1 MIKIDVLED
10 YKERLNQINSLKLDL
25 DKINEEKEYEKNIK
39 ALKDILKGK
48 EASLL
53 KNLEKEMIRRG
64 KEENFEEAIELRKKA
79 EKIKRVFEN
88 AFSVLF
94 NNPGGIINF
103 GVTAFTHASTP
114 AKIFG
119 VAVAVFLALVIRR
132 ITQGLLRLILVR
144 ENYFGKI
151 EK

>member
-1 MIKIDVLED
+1 ME
-10 YKERLNQINSLKLDL
+10 
-25 DKINEEKEYEKNIK
+25 NITTQP
-39 ALKDILKGK
+39 IPGK
-48 EASLL
+48 EAFRGQILRQVYRVWLVRKFLPVLIGEIIVLSLL
-53 KNLEKEMIRRG
+53 LYQAGRIV
-64 KEENFEEAIELRKKA
+64 FVQ
-79 EKIKRVFEN
+79 RVFEN
-88 AFSVLF
+88 AANVFF

-103 GVTAFTHASTP
+103 GITAFTHASTP

-132 ITQGLLRLILVR
+132 ATQGILRLILVR

>member
-1 MIKIDVLED
+1 MENITTQ
-10 YKERLNQINSLKLDL
+10 QIP
-25 DKINEEKEYEKNIK
+25 EKE
-39 ALKDILKGK
+39 AFRGQILRQVYRVWLVRKFLPVFIG
-48 EASLL
+48 EIIVLTLL
-53 KNLEKEMIRRG
+53 LYQAGRIV
-64 KEENFEEAIELRKKA
+64 FVQ
-79 EKIKRVFEN
+79 RVFEN

-119 VAVAVFLALVIRR
+119 VAAAVFFALVIRR
-132 ITQGLLRLILVR
+132 ATQGILRLILVR

>member
-1 MIKIDVLED
+1 MSKRENM
-10 YKERLNQINSLKLDL
+10 ETATTQQIP
-25 DKINEEKEYEKNIK
+25 EKE
-39 ALKDILKGK
+39 AFRGQILRQVYRVWLVRKFLPVFIG
-48 EASLL
+48 EIIVLTLL
-53 KNLEKEMIRRG
+53 LYQAGRIV
-64 KEENFEEAIELRKKA
+64 FVQ
-79 EKIKRVFEN
+79 RVFEN

-119 VAVAVFLALVIRR
+119 VAAAVFFALVIRR
-132 ITQGLLRLILVR
+132 ATQGLLRLILVR

>member
-1 MIKIDVLED
+1 MGTATTQ
-10 YKERLNQINSLKLDL
+10 QIP
-25 DKINEEKEYEKNIK
+25 
-39 ALKDILKGK
+39 GK
-48 EASLL
+48 EAFRGQILRQVYRVWLVRKFLPVFLGEIIVLSLL
-53 KNLEKEMIRRG
+53 LYQAGRIVFVQR
-64 KEENFEEAIELRKKA
+64 I
-79 EKIKRVFEN
+79 FEN
-88 AFSVLF
+88 AANVLF

-119 VAVAVFLALVIRR
+119 VAAAVFFALVIRR
-132 ITQGLLRLILVR
+132 ATQGLLRLILVR

>member
-1 MIKIDVLED
+1 MENITTQ
-10 YKERLNQINSLKLDL
+10 QIP
-25 DKINEEKEYEKNIK
+25 EKE
-39 ALKDILKGK
+39 AFRGQILRQVYRVWLVRKFLPVFIG
-48 EASLL
+48 EIIVLTLL
-53 KNLEKEMIRRG
+53 LYQAGRIV
-64 KEENFEEAIELRKKA
+64 FVQ
-79 EKIKRVFEN
+79 RVFEN

-119 VAVAVFLALVIRR
+119 VAAAVFLALVIRR
-132 ITQGLLRLILVR
+132 ATQGLLRLILVR